1 MCRWYLLRSTLSQ
14 RASRDTTKPI
24 FSWDTWD
31 YLWDSVRTHVM
42 AMRAQILT
50 ARGITD
56 IVAFLMIAV
65 CSYKSSLI
73 YGASGLF
80 ERLVRDAT
88 VYFLVIVWVH
98 LTVMIFTSTMGD
110 VSPICPLLVLISDRH
125 SCIQSRILRLFPA
138 M

>member
-1 MCRWYLLRSTLSQ
+1 
-14 RASRDTTKPI
+14 
-24 FSWDTWD
+24 
-31 YLWDSVRTHVM
+31 
-42 AMRAQILT
+42 MRAQILT
-50 ARGITD
+50 ALGTTD

-73 YGASGLF
+73 YGGSGLF

-110 VSPICPLLVLISDRH
+110 VSASYLLVLGLISDRRV
-125 SCIQSRILRLFPA
+125 CIQSRILRLFPA

>member
-1 MCRWYLLRSTLSQ
+1 
-14 RASRDTTKPI
+14 
-24 FSWDTWD
+24 
-31 YLWDSVRTHVM
+31 M
-42 AMRAQILT
+42 AMRARILT
-50 ARGITD
+50 VRGITD

-80 ERLVRDAT
+80 ERLVHDAT
-88 VYFLVIVWVH
+88 VYFLMIVWVH

-110 VSPICPLLVLISDRH
+110 VSLVCPFTLEPISDRRFG
-125 SCIQSRILRLFPA
+125 SQSRILRLFPA